1 MKKKVPVSIDLSVA
15 YAEGLDYL
23 GGATIRD
30 VAALSGLGRE
40 TVHQISRNKG
50 DPKLSTLVAI
60 ADAFDL
66 TVVQFLE
73 LAIVPESENE
83 MKAKDGTTYDPVL
96 ALWISQKPNR
106 KQQKE
111 TRDRKGKGA

>member
-1 MKKKVPVSIDLSVA
+1 LIRAATIGIEAMRRNKSTGPNKSNTFDLSIA
-15 YAEGLDYL
+15 YEEGLDYL
-23 GGATIRD
+23 GGASIRD

-50 DPKLSTLVAI
+50 DPKLSTLIAI

-73 LAIVPESENE
+73 LATVPEVESGN
-83 MKAKDGTTYDPVL
+83 
-96 ALWISQKPNR
+96 
-106 KQQKE
+106 
-111 TRDRKGKGA
+111 